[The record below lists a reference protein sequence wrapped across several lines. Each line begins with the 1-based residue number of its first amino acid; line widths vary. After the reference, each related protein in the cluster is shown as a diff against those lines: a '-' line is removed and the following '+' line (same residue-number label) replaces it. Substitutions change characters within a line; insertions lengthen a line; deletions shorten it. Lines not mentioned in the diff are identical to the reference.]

1 MKSDLSAY
9 FDSAKRNCMLCH
21 TYKNIKPSEDQKEMA
36 IVSTKKAY
44 DLLREAFEAL
54 REEDADLSKLDRV
67 RAAKVLCLDAI
78 DACGTCDKQRARIKE
93 VLIDI
98 K

>member
-1 MKSDLSAY
+1 MKTGLSAY

-21 TYKNIKPSEDQKEMA
+21 TYKNIKPSEEQKEMA
-36 IVSTKKAY
+36 LSSTRKAY
-44 DLLREAFEAL
+44 DTLKVAFEEL
-54 REEDADLSKLDRV
+54 RLDDAGMDKLDKV

-78 DACGTCDKQRARIKE
+78 DACGMCDKQRARIRE
-93 VLIDI
+93 ILVDI